1 MLRGPILAWSSL
13 SRTAASSASG
23 VGVGAGAPL
32 SFAGLCVSLAGLC
45 ADRAVA
51 VPPPEP
57 ITPPS
62 ISRSQS
68 RRSRSADF
76 DSASPW
82 WTRMINQPFRA
93 RPRSPRLPQFQH
105 IQRSR
110 RRKQAHFRRAL
121 LAGSGLPGGRDDWQQ
136 AHSIIFMLESNRGM
150 PHGSGK
156 PARRRE
162 DRQDFLGQPHRP
174 GPARRTRRRTNPG
187 VRGCAGP
194 RVVLEWAWTKP
205 HLDLMITMTIPLDRS
220 ED

>member
-1 MLRGPILAWSSL
+1 MVFRGPILAWSSL

-23 VGVGAGAPL
+23 VGGGTGAPL

-93 RPRSPRLPQFQH
+93 RPRFPRLPQFQH

-121 LAGSGLPGGRDDWQQ
+121 LAGSGLPGGARRLAASPLHHLHARIESRDATRFRETCTKTRGPPGFLRPASSTQASQ
-136 AHSIIFMLESNRGM
+136 AHSP
-150 PHGSGK
+150 PHELRCARLRRAKGSVRMGVDE
-156 PARRRE
+156 AYRS
-162 DRQDFLGQPHRP
+162 DDYRQR
-174 GPARRTRRRTNPG
+174 
-187 VRGCAGP
+187 
-194 RVVLEWAWTKP
+194 
-205 HLDLMITMTIPLDRS
+205 
-220 ED
+220 